1 MGRDRRKRWEWFSW
15 FVLRRGLS
23 TDFERRRAGALW
35 LGLIFACGGADGN
48 GWRNV
53 GAVAVEGLGV
63 DVDGVAVA
71 AAAAAGGR
79 GDDDAGVDNVGG
91 VGAVAVAVVGGIGV
105 EDGGGVDTVVAVV
118 VVET

>member
-1 MGRDRRKRWEWFSW
+1 MSCRGDG
-15 FVLRRGLS
+15 RRGLS

-48 GWRNV
+48 GRRNV
-53 GAVAVEGLGV
+53 GAAAVE
-63 DVDGVAVA
+63 GVAVA
-71 AAAAAGGR
+71 AAAAADGR

-91 VGAVAVAVVGGIGV
+91 VGAVAVAVV
-105 EDGGGVDTVVAVV
+105 